1 MTTSIIPE
9 FSAQSRFLFI
19 EAPLQQLPHNCAS
32 CRRYDRPEPER
43 EGHLTFIDF
52 NVEIEFFGKIFICE
66 DCLREMVNQFGWA
79 DENQVK
85 RYNDVKTG
93 LLEQIKLLSEEN
105 ENLRNA
111 VGNLSSLATATV
123 SLGSSYVVPVE
134 GSEETANG
142 PVGDTALVSNGEFE
156 DAEQPVI
163 GSDNAAG
170 ANEEPVRPDD
180 VEGSTDLRG
189 DDDLEQLLN
198 DL

>member
-9 FSAQSRFLFI
+9 FCPQSRFLFI

-32 CRRYDRPEPER
+32 CRRYDRPEPDR

-52 NVEIEFFGKIFICE
+52 NVDIEFFGKIFICE

-85 RYNDVKTG
+85 RYNNAKAG

-134 GSEETANG
+134 GSEETPDG
-142 PVGDTALVSNGEFE
+142 SVGDTALVSDGEFE
-156 DAEQPVI
+156 EPRESVI

-170 ANEEPVRPDD
+170 TNEELARPDD
-180 VEGSTDLRG
+180 VEGPTDVRG